1 LAAGLLVPRHEFNS
15 FHVAAPQ
22 FLQVPWAAAAE
33 FAREV
38 LDDCIG
44 SVVSDNVVGAVAEEF
59 DAAALDE
66 FDGFLVH

>member
-1 LAAGLLVPRHEFNS
+1 MLVPRHEFDG
-15 FHVAAPQ
+15 FDVAAP
-22 FLQVPWAAAAE
+22 LLLKVPWAAAAE

-38 LDDCIG
+38 LDDRVG
-44 SVVSDNVVGAVAEEF
+44 SVVSDDVVGAVAEEF